1 MVDILA
7 RRFVF
12 QAPVFYDATMY
23 RAFRWA
29 GLVLAAGVPLAAVL
43 ALIGDTPYWLDSPEF
58 VGAAFTLTPAHPPG
72 HPLYVLLGRA
82 MLLVPIGSAAFR
94 LNLLGGLCACG
105 ALALAYEASMSV
117 IERGFGVRHPLAVLT
132 PAAGCV
138 LVGLSPAW
146 LHQAIYAEV
155 YALQVLLLCIVILCA
170 LRAFLP
176 GEGREQW
183 LLGAALALG
192 FALTNHHLTGF
203 LLLPGLIAGLTA
215 SALGRRLAAPSRL
228 LVIALVLVGVA
239 LLTYA
244 LIPVRGM
251 VAPSLLLGR
260 VESLSDFVWL
270 ISAKVYQKSLSG
282 GLAHPG
288 DVMGV
293 MFIVAE
299 QVGPWLCILAVGGL
313 YLAVRVEGSR
323 AAGLFLLLAAG
334 IILAGR
340 MMLRFDRTNPDVMG
354 YLLVVLVLVV
364 IALSALA
371 AAMHNLSRRVA
382 ALRVAVLLSVAALV
396 GWQVSLGWERI
407 LRGVVVGDGVE
418 RAQVEVREFG
428 AARLPPGSVAVSTL
442 YSTSFLTWY
451 GLVVEGERPDVRHVP
466 LPFVG
471 YRGEA
476 SVLVERWKDLA
487 PLVRG
492 FLVTGSLPASEMA
505 SLSQERAVFVEPEP
519 LMDPAHIQYLEPHGV
534 FMAFR
539 PEPVARRDVYAAADD
554 TADRIDRLL
563 SMAGTLDEPQ
573 TRRYLLWWLYNRT
586 LVLARRGYTP
596 GAIRC
601 AGQAL
606 ALVPGVPELV
616 ALRQHLKE
624 EPGALEDPTPFLPPR

>member
-1 MVDILA
+1 
-7 RRFVF
+7 
-12 QAPVFYDATMY
+12 MY
-23 RAFRWA
+23 RASRWA

-82 MLLVPIGSAAFR
+82 ILLVPIGSAAFR
-94 LNLLGGLCACG
+94 LNLLGGLCASG
-105 ALALAYEASMSV
+105 ALALGYEASMSV

-155 YALQVLLLCIVILCA
+155 YALQVLLLGIVVLCA
-170 LRAFLP
+170 VRAFLP
-176 GEGREQW
+176 GDGGRERW

-192 FALTNHHLTGF
+192 FSLTNHHLTGF
-203 LLLPGLIAGLTA
+203 LMLPGLIAGLTV
-215 SALGRRLAAPSRL
+215 SALGRRIVGPSRL

-244 LIPVRGM
+244 LIPVRGI

-288 DVMGV
+288 DVAGV

-299 QVGPWLCILAVGGL
+299 QVGPWLGILALGGL
-313 YLAVRVEGSR
+313 YFAVRVKGSR
-323 AAGLFLLLAAG
+323 AAGVFLLVAAG

-364 IALSALA
+364 VALSSLSAAL
-371 AAMHNLSRRVA
+371 HNLSRRLA
-382 ALRVAVLLSVAALV
+382 SLRVAVLLSLAALV
-396 GWQVSLGWERI
+396 GWQASLGWERI
-407 LRGVVVGDGVE
+407 LRGVLVGDGVE

-442 YSTSFLTWY
+442 YATSFLTWY
-451 GLVVEGERPDVRHVP
+451 GRVVEGERPDVRHVP

-505 SLSQERAVFVEPEP
+505 SLSQDRAVFVEPEP
-519 LMDPAHIQYLEPHGV
+519 LLDTAHIQYLEPHGV

-539 PEPVARRDVYAAADD
+539 PEPVARRDVYAAADR
-554 TADRIDRLL
+554 TAERIDRLI
-563 SMAGTLDEPQ
+563 SEAGVLDEPQ
-573 TRRYLLWWLYNRT
+573 TRRYVLWWLYNRT

-606 ALVPGVPELV
+606 ELVPGVPELV
-616 ALRQHLKE
+616 ALRRHLKE
-624 EPGALEDPTPFLPPR
+624 KPGALEDPTPFLPPR